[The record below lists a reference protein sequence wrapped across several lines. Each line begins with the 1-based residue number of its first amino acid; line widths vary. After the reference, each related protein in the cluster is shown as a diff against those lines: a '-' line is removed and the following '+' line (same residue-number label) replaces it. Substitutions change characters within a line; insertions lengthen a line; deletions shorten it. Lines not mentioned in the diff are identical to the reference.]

1 MVGFRRLLF
10 WLVVIAAYW
19 FCARWILFYEF
30 PIYVDGSGPSATF
43 YWGHH
48 LTPTLADWD
57 GDERT
62 RLLILYPYLLA
73 TSIITFLGCG
83 LTTWLVRLWR
93 PRRSRLFL
101 VSSVTALIMLLLAE
115 AMSDAATALHLW
127 RGPTMYSGIEMV
139 LAFLGVMVP
148 MSLLAGML
156 ALARDRLKT

>member
-1 MVGFRRLLF
+1 MVGFRRLFF

-19 FCARWILFYEF
+19 FCARWFLFHAF
-30 PIYVDGSGPSATF
+30 PIYVDLGGPSATF

-48 LTPTLADWD
+48 FAPTLAAWD

-73 TSIITFLGCG
+73 TSMITFLGCG

-101 VSSVTALIMLLLAE
+101 FSSATALISLLLVE

-127 RGPTMYSGIEMV
+127 RGPTMYSGIEMA
-139 LAFLGVMVP
+139 LAFLEVMVP

-156 ALARDRLKT
+156 AVARDRLKA